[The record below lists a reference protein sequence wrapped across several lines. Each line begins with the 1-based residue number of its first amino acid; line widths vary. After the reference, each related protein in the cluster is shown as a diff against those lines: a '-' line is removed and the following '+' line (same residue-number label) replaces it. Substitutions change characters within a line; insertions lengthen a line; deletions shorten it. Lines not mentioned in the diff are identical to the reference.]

1 MGAARPARQ
10 ARQLRGIALRHILH
24 RLIEFILATD
34 SGIRLKGAKI
44 GVNINIK
51 SATQAFV
58 MSKPASSHAAS
69 SQPATHAVRPDQS
82 SGGMSKGLTN
92 YGDNGFSLFL
102 RKAFIKGAGFT
113 DSALDRPVIGIANT
127 GSAYNPCHGNAPQLI
142 EAVKRG
148 VMLAGGLPMDFPTI
162 SIHESFAQPTSM
174 YLRNLMSMDTE
185 EMIRAQPMDAVVLIG
200 GCDKTVP
207 AQLMGAASA
216 NIPAIQLITG
226 SMLTGS
232 HRGDRVGACTD
243 CRRYWG
249 RFRAEEIDAQE
260 VADVNNQLVASVGTC
275 SVMGTASTMACIA
288 EALGMTVPG
297 GASPPAVTA
306 DRIRVAESTG
316 AQAVRIARERLTI
329 DKILT
334 AAAFENAMRV
344 LLAIGGSTNGIVHL
358 TAIAGRMGFEV
369 DLKALDRMGR
379 ETPVL
384 LDLKPSGQHY
394 MEDFHHAGGMAT
406 LLRELKPLLHLDA
419 LTVTGRT
426 LGEEIEAAGP
436 GFRQDVVRPMANP
449 IYPQGGIAVL
459 EGNLAPGGAIIKQSA
474 ANPALMEHEGRAVVF
489 ENLEDMADR
498 IDNPDLDVTADD
510 ILVLKNIGPKGAPGM
525 PEAGY
530 MPIPKKLA
538 LAGVKD
544 MVRISDGRMSG
555 TAFGTIVLHVMPESA
570 IGGPLA
576 QVRNGDRIRL
586 SVARREISLL
596 VSADELAR
604 RMQQNPVVAPTGARG
619 YHKLFL
625 QTVTQA
631 DQGVDFDFLRA
642 AQMRQTIP
650 GKK

>member
-1 MGAARPARQ
+1 MSQDDSKKPT
-10 ARQLRGIALRHILH
+10 
-24 RLIEFILATD
+24 AT
-34 SGIRLKGAKI
+34 
-44 GVNINIK
+44 
-51 SATQAFV
+51 
-58 MSKPASSHAAS
+58 
-69 SQPATHAVRPDQS
+69 
-82 SGGMSKGLTN
+82 GMQKGLTS
-92 YGDNGFSLFL
+92 YGDQGFSLFL

-113 DSALDRPVIGIANT
+113 DKALDRPVIGIANT

-162 SIHESFAQPTSM
+162 SVHESFAAPTSM

-216 NIPAIQLITG
+216 GIPAIQLITG

-232 HRGDRVGACTD
+232 HRGERVGACTD
-243 CRRYWG
+243 CRRYWAK
-249 RFRAEEIDAQE
+249 FRADEIDAEE

-306 DRIRVAESTG
+306 DRIRVAEETG
-316 AQAVRIARERLTI
+316 ARAVQMAHDRLTI

-334 AAAFENAMRV
+334 PDAFENAMRV

-358 TAIAGRMGFEV
+358 AAIAGRVGLDI
-369 DLKALDRMGR
+369 DLHALDRMGR

-406 LLRELKPLLHLDA
+406 LLRELKPLLKLNA
-419 LTVTGRT
+419 MTVTGRT
-426 LGEEIEAAGP
+426 LGEELAAAGP
-436 GFRQDVVRPMANP
+436 GFKQDVVRPFDQP

-459 EGNLAPGGAIIKQSA
+459 HGNLAPGGAIIKQSA
-474 ANPALMEHEGRAVVF
+474 ADPKLMEHEGRAVVF
-489 ENLEDMADR
+489 ENAQDLVTR
-498 IDNPDLDVTADD
+498 IDRDDLDVKADD

-530 MPIPKKLA
+530 IPIPMKLA
-538 LAGVKD
+538 RAGVKD

-555 TAFGTIVLHVMPESA
+555 TGYGTIVLHVTPEA
-570 IGGPLA
+570 AVGGPFA
-576 QVRNGDRIRL
+576 QVRSGDRIRL
-586 SVARREISLL
+586 SVKNREISLL
-596 VSADELAR
+596 VSDEELAQR
-604 RMQQNPVVAPTGARG
+604 SRDNVIVEPTAKRG
-619 YHKLFL
+619 YLKLFL

-642 AQMRQTIP
+642 P
-650 GKK
+650 DNHGKTPKN

>member
-1 MGAARPARQ
+1 MR
-10 ARQLRGIALRHILH
+10 
-24 RLIEFILATD
+24 
-34 SGIRLKGAKI
+34 
-44 GVNINIK
+44 
-51 SATQAFV
+51 
-58 MSKPASSHAAS
+58 
-69 SQPATHAVRPDQS
+69 
-82 SGGMSKGLTN
+82 KGLTS
-92 YGDNGFSLFL
+92 YGDAGFSLFL
-102 RKAFIKGAGFT
+102 RKAFIKGAGYT
-113 DSALDRPVIGIANT
+113 DAALGSAEQPRPVIGIANT
-127 GSAYNPCHGNAPQLI
+127 GSSYNPCHGNMPQLI

-148 VMLAGGLPMDFPTI
+148 IMLAGGLPMDFPTI
-162 SIHESFAQPTSM
+162 SLHESFAAPTSM

-216 NIPAIQLITG
+216 GIPAIVLITG

-232 HRGDRVGACTD
+232 HRSERVGACTD
-243 CRRYWG
+243 CRRYWAK
-249 RFRAEEIDAQE
+249 FRAEEIDAAQIDE
-260 VADVNNQLVASVGTC
+260 VNNQLVASVGTC

-306 DRIRVAESTG
+306 DRMRVAEETG
-316 AQAVRIARERLTI
+316 ARAVQMALDGLTI

-334 AAAFENAMRV
+334 PAAFDNALRV

-358 TAIAGRMGFEV
+358 AAIAGRMGHGI
-369 DLKALDRMGR
+369 DLHQLDRMGR

-426 LGEEIEAAGP
+426 LGEELDAADAGQPNP
-436 GFRQDVVRPMANP
+436 GGYRPAFQQDVVRSMQSP

-459 EGNLAPGGAIIKQSA
+459 WGNLAPGGAIIKQSA
-474 ANPALMEHEGRAVVF
+474 ADAKLMEHEGRAVVF
-489 ENLEDMADR
+489 ENAADLAAR
-498 IDNPDLDVTADD
+498 IDAPELDVNADD

-530 MPIPKKLA
+530 LPIPLKLA
-538 LAGVKD
+538 RAGVKD
-544 MVRISDGRMSG
+544 MVRVSDGRMSG
-555 TAFGTIVLHVMPESA
+555 TGYGTIVLHVTPESA
-570 IGGPLA
+570 VGGPLA
-576 QVRNGDRIRL
+576 YVRSGDRIRL
-586 SVARREISLL
+586 SVQNREISLL
-596 VSADELAR
+596 VSPEELAQR
-604 RMQQNPVVAPTGARG
+604 AAQSPVQLPSAPRG
-619 YHKLFL
+619 YKKLFL
-625 QTVTQA
+625 QSVTQA

-642 AQMRQTIP
+642 QP
-650 GKK
+650 KP